1 MLQTGSERLTF
12 DCSCLNETDRQ
23 RQGDGHQDDGA
34 SSGGRRGGGLLRGR
48 RARRQR
54 PGRRRAV
61 GEDVDHEPLPH
72 VAVVEVGAGE
82 VGRAGGVEE
91 EERGAVPRRRVGGG
105 LVAVEVPRLAHLDH
119 RVVIVHEL
127 CRGRSIH
134 A

>member
-1 MLQTGSERLTF
+1 M
-12 DCSCLNETDRQ
+12 
-23 RQGDGHQDDGA
+23 
-34 SSGGRRGGGLLRGR
+34 
-48 RARRQR
+48 
-54 PGRRRAV
+54 RAV

-105 LVAVEVPRLAHLDH
+105 LVRLVAVVVPLLAHLDH
-119 RVVIVHEL
+119 RVVLVHEL
-127 CRGRSIH
+127 CRGRSIQ